1 MSSTAREHA
10 QSLASTPGWP
20 NVRPEWFALV
30 ADAVDAARVAPRD
43 RDAALAR
50 ASVDC
55 DFNVCALGGDL
66 SAPRHD
72 VGKGARR
79 RGRFIV
85 QLDEWSDAAS
95 DARTR
100 HSDARC
106 RRPGRGRCLRVSLT
120 DGRARFVGYEYG
132 VVEALSGD
140 GLRAGAKLALTDPY
154 VDDEGRIWL
163 ENETCVALGGC
174 VERLER
180 ARVRVLEVLEAPN
193 RPGVVVGDRTA
204 AAAKSAWGEE
214 RDAREATTT
223 PTTTTAAAVRSREE
237 TRAMMDR
244 EPLAINSLGSDG
256 RGSDAMPSTPKVV
269 PVSLVPDSLGT
280 TELDENVPP
289 PVDARVGG
297 GRASEPASSIG
308 SELERDSIPS
318 MPNDVALA
326 GRARDVARRLNET
339 AVKGLWTYVA
349 AVKSARAEGVDDK
362 STSATVHGWIT
373 RIGKIE
379 VNEDASRGTMWRLKI
394 QVSDSTGATNAFL
407 RFAQLDAVAESN
419 AAFYAAASEREKV
432 AIEARARR
440 RLEEFCGRI
449 KLAGLKDRI
458 MHVAKLDVQPTSF
471 KSSVIAALDARVREL
486 A

>member
-10 QSLASTPGWP
+10 QRLASTPGWP
-20 NVRPEWFALV
+20 TVRPEWLALV

-66 SAPRHD
+66 SAPRD
-72 VGKGARR
+72 VEKGARR

-140 GLRAGAKLALTDPY
+140 GMRAGAKLALTDPY

-180 ARVRVLEVLEAPN
+180 ARRRVLEVLEAPN
-193 RPGVVVGDRTA
+193 RPGVVVGDRMA

-214 RDAREATTT
+214 RDARAATAA
-223 PTTTTAAAVRSREE
+223 TTAAARSREE
-237 TRAMMDR
+237 TRAVMDR
-244 EPLAINSLGSDG
+244 EPLAMNSLGSDG
-256 RGSDAMPSTPKVV
+256 RGSDATPSTPKVV
-269 PVSLVPDSLGT
+269 PVSLVPDSLGA

-289 PVDARVGG
+289 PADARVDG
-297 GRASEPASSIG
+297 GRASEPASSLG
-308 SELERDSIPS
+308 SGLERDSIPS

-379 VNEDASRGTMWRLKI
+379 VNEDASRGKMWRLKI
-394 QVSDSTGATNAFL
+394 QVSDSTGAANAFL

-419 AAFYAAASEREKV
+419 AAVYAAASAREKA